1 MAASGKNARFTPYV
15 QELLENE
22 YVQQNLRD
30 GVDQLRS
37 AYRRAQKR
45 RVEPARDER
54 LRRQIA
60 SAARSIN
67 EAGSALR
74 SGRRKPKPRW
84 GARLA
89 VIGGLTAAGAVTA
102 AWAKERLGASS
113 SDAEFADATA
123 PATEQAPQAS
133 PA

>member
-1 MAASGKNARFTPYV
+1 MAASGKAAGFAPYV
-15 QELLENE
+15 QELFENE

-37 AYRRAQKR
+37 AYRRSQKR
-45 RVEPARDER
+45 RVQPARDER
-54 LRRQIA
+54 LRRQLA
-60 SAARSIN
+60 SAARSLN
-67 EAGSALR
+67 EAGDALR

-102 AWAKERLGASS
+102 AWAKERLGA
-113 SDAEFADATA
+113 AEA
-123 PATEQAPQAS
+123 PERE
-133 PA
+133 

>member
-1 MAASGKNARFTPYV
+1 MAASGQTARFAPYV
-15 QELLENE
+15 QELFENE

-37 AYRRAQKR
+37 AYRRSQKR
-45 RVEPARDER
+45 GVEPTRDER

-67 EAGSALR
+67 EAGNALR

-84 GARLA
+84 RVRLA

-102 AWAKERLGASS
+102 AWAKERLGASGG
-113 SDAEFADATA
+113 DA
-123 PATEQAPQAS
+123 EQAPQAS
-133 PA
+133 AA